1 MTLRVPPLRA
11 SATTALVR
19 PTLRVAWPLAL
30 LGVAVACGSKE
41 GSPQEFPGDSGSSSP
56 DSGTAGQ
63 DGASYADGN
72 LLGNGDSAAT
82 GCVNLQCAA
91 ADCAAQGKPETSL
104 TGTIRDPAG
113 KLPLYN
119 VYVYVP
125 NATPAPITPGH
136 PTCTPCEAPASG
148 NPILGTSTDTSGK
161 FNLTKGTGDTY
172 GVPAGTNIPLVLQVG
187 KWRRQLVVPQ
197 IDACTTVDLD
207 TVLGPD
213 KLRLPKQASEGDMP
227 LIALTTAGYDA
238 FECFLRGVGVA
249 DSEFVPPGSTTG
261 HVHVYTGAIDST
273 SAPAAAITGGNTV
286 ANTFAWW
293 NTESNLAEYDFV
305 LNGCDG
311 VPAGSRGTGYAAI
324 GQYLDAGGRVFG
336 TDFFVDWFSPP
347 DAPAAD
353 STVASWPGWDN
364 AMAYDNYFI
373 DQTFPKGQAFAQWLL
388 ENNIAQQAGAA
399 VQIQLTDTWADV
411 NASGPPTYPDSTRW
425 IYNAENPGDAA
436 TSTSYLSFNTPIGT
450 PAAQQ
455 CGRAVFS
462 GVHVYLPD
470 PAATFPNECGTEGGQ
485 ASAYAIN
492 QQALEFLFFD
502 LSSCVQDDT
511 QPPKPPTT
519 Q

>member
-1 MTLRVPPLRA
+1 MPGVRVHHRVLRKPVRHTLR
-11 SATTALVR
+11 T
-19 PTLRVAWPLAL
+19 AWPLVILAF
-30 LGVAVACGSKE
+30 AVACSSTPS
-41 GSPQEFPGDSGSSSP
+41 SPAGFTADGGASSP
-56 DSGTAGQ
+56 DGATAGH
-63 DGASYADGN
+63 DGGSYADAN
-72 LLGNGDSAAT
+72 LLGSGDSAAT

-91 ADCAAQGKPETSL
+91 ADCASQGKPETSL
-104 TGTIRDPAG
+104 TGTIRDPGG

-125 NATPAPITPGH
+125 NATPEPIVPGN

-148 NPILGTSTDTSGK
+148 SPILGTSTDTTGK
-161 FNLTKGTGDTY
+161 FALQKGPTDTY
-172 GVPAGTNIPLVLQVG
+172 GVPAGANIPLVIQVG

-213 KLRLPKQASEGDMP
+213 KLRLPKQSSEGDMP

-238 FECFLRGVGVA
+238 FECFLRGVGVD
-249 DSEFVPPGSTTG
+249 DSEFVPPGSKTG
-261 HVHVYTGAIDST
+261 HVHIYTGAIDDPST
-273 SAPAAAITGGNTV
+273 PAAAITGGNTV
-286 ANTFAWW
+286 GDTFAWW
-293 NTESNLAEYDFV
+293 NSSTNLLAYDFV

-311 VPAGSRGTGYAAI
+311 VPAGSRGTGYTAV
-324 GQYLDAGGRVFG
+324 GKYLDGGGRVFG

-347 DAPAAD
+347 AAPAVD
-353 STVASWPGWDN
+353 QTVASWPGWDN
-364 AMAYDNYFI
+364 ATPYTNYFI
-373 DQTFPKGQAFAQWLL
+373 DQTFPKGAAFAQWLVQ
-388 ENNIAQQAGAA
+388 NGIAQQSGAA
-399 VQIQLTDTWADV
+399 VQIPLTDTWADV
-411 NASGPPTYPDSTRW
+411 DGSGPPTYPGSTRW
-425 IYNAENPGDAA
+425 IYNAENAGDSA
-436 TSTSYLSFNTPIGT
+436 TSTSYLSFNTPVGT
-450 PAAQQ
+450 AAAQQ

-470 PAATFPNECGTEGGQ
+470 PTPTFPTECGTEGGQ

-511 QPPKPPTT
+511 QPPKPPPA

>member
-1 MTLRVPPLRA
+1 VRRKRRATLSLPL
-11 SATTALVR
+11 VG
-19 PTLRVAWPLAL
+19 V
-30 LGVAVACGSKE
+30 LGVAAACSSTTGQPAGFTS
-41 GSPQEFPGDSGSSSP
+41 DSGAASP
-56 DSGTAGQ
+56 DGETGR
-63 DGASYADGN
+63 DGGSFVDSN
-72 LLGNGDSAAT
+72 LLGSGDSAAS
-82 GCVNLQCAA
+82 GCVNLQCAV
-91 ADCAAQGKPETSL
+91 ADCASQGKPETAL

-125 NATPAPITPGH
+125 NATPEPIPAGH

-161 FNLTKGTGDTY
+161 FKLQKGVTDTW
-172 GVPAGTNIPLVLQVG
+172 GVPSGANIPLVIQVG

-213 KLRLPKQASEGDMP
+213 KLRLPKQSSEGDMP

-238 FECFLRGVGVA
+238 FECFLRGVGVD
-249 DSEFVPPGSTTG
+249 DSEFVPPGSTKG
-261 HVHVYTGAIDST
+261 HVHVYTGAIDDPGT
-273 SAPAAAITGGNTV
+273 PAAAITGGNTAADTFTWWQSS
-286 ANTFAWW
+286 AN
-293 NTESNLAEYDFV
+293 LLKYDFV

-311 VPAGSRGTGYAAI
+311 VPAGSRGTGYTAVQ
-324 GQYLDAGGRVFG
+324 QYLDGGGRVFG

-347 DAPAAD
+347 SAPAID

-364 AMAYDNYFI
+364 ATQYTSYFI
-373 DQTFPKGQAFAQWLL
+373 DQTFPKGQAFGQWLL
-388 ENNIAQQAGAA
+388 QNGIAQPAGTA
-399 VQIQLTDTWADV
+399 VQIPLTDTWADV
-411 NASGPPTYPDSTRW
+411 NGSGPPTYPDSTRW
-425 IYNAENPGDAA
+425 IYNAESAGAAA
-436 TSTSYLSFNTPIGT
+436 TTTSYLSFNTPIGT
-450 PAAQQ
+450 ATAQQ

-470 PAATFPNECGTEGGQ
+470 RAPTFPAECGTEGGQ

-511 QPPKPPTT
+511 QPPKPPPA